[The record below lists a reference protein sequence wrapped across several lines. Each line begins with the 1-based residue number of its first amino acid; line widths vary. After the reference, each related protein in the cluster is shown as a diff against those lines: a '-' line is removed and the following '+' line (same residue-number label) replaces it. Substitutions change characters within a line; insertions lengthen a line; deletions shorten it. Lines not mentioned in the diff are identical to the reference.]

1 MKAQAA
7 PALSATPSAN
17 LDLARP
23 AAEARALTALERFEE
38 AIQSVL
44 DTPLD
49 PVRVF
54 EWTRLRTLS
63 AAG

>member
-7 PALSATPSAN
+7 PALPATPSAN
-17 LDLARP
+17 LSLVGS

-54 EWTRLRTLS
+54 EWTRLRAVS
-63 AAG
+63 AAS